1 MVKVVPAP
9 SGEGP
14 PVVVV
19 RFSEWPKVQ
28 ETRRTQV
35 VALTEVPNDEG
46 ATESEGCCELCGRQM
61 QLTFHHLLPKET
73 HARCPSKLE
82 PVAVPRPLRGPVAHL
97 GPTGRPDIAPRHR
110 HATAA
115 RARATERE
123 PPPRRPTP
131 PALVLARQVPR

>member
-35 VALTEVPNDEG
+35 VALTEVPDDEG

-61 QLTFHHLLPKET
+61 QLTFHHLMPKET

-82 PVAVPRPLRGPVAHL
+82 PEAV
-97 GPTGRPDIAPRHR
+97 
-110 HATAA
+110 
-115 RARATERE
+115 
-123 PPPRRPTP
+123 PRRPTP

>member
-35 VALTEVPNDEG
+35 VALTEVPDDEG
-46 ATESEGCCELCGRQM
+46 ATEREGCCELCGRQM
-61 QLTFHHLLPKET
+61 KLTFHHLLPKET
-73 HARCPSKLE
+73 HARYPSKVD
-82 PVAVPRPLRGPVAHL
+82 PVPVPRL
-97 GPTGRPDIAPRHR
+97 APRLRLRRRRRLRRRLRLSAPPLGAPERFGPLMTPPHSADDFQR
-110 HATAA
+110 Q
-115 RARATERE
+115 ARAT
-123 PPPRRPTP
+123 
-131 PALVLARQVPR
+131 